1 MHFANRVISNHSYV
15 FAGRPVRIVA
25 GRSADSLAKFLE
37 EEIDETITSVPGIGP
52 AAAKK
57 LEAGDDGVSTARR
70 DSAALFFQTI
80 EWHSYAPDPHSCVVF
95 CKFMTGLPAVR
106 SVSDAKISR
115 RHQPGALRCDV
126 VLAPGQ
132 GRRVA
137 PQRDCAVLGREV
149 RDHARRDSAEHFFQ
163 IERAALP
170 QLRPGS
176 SFPLSAPRFH
186 DRMPGLYQYGS

>member
-70 DSAALFFQTI
+70 DSAALFF
-80 EWHSYAPDPHSCVVF
+80 
-95 CKFMTGLPAVR
+95 
-106 SVSDAKISR
+106 SDDRMA
-115 RHQPGALRCDV
+115 
-126 VLAPGQ
+126 
-132 GRRVA
+132 
-137 PQRDCAVLGREV
+137 
-149 RDHARRDSAEHFFQ
+149 
-163 IERAALP
+163 

-176 SFPLSAPRFH
+176 SFLCSVLQIY
-186 DRMPGLYQYGS
+186 DRSTSCSVGF